1 MKPEQNEVTRKVYQV
16 LLGVYE
22 RLCDVVCS
30 YPENNVDEERL
41 AISTAEIEALCNE
54 YPWLRDLA
62 D

>member
-30 YPENNVDEERL
+30 YPENDMLMKN
-41 AISTAEIEALCNE
+41 A
-54 YPWLRDLA
+54 
-62 D
+62 